1 MSIDLGTEAPEILV
15 GGAETA
21 RLTRMLRHG
30 PVLVGFVVLS
40 LMLCIGVGAPLLG
53 TVDPTAISPGE
64 RLRPLTAAHWLGTD
78 SFGRDVYSR
87 VIFGARISLSVG
99 FGAAL
104 FSVTLGMLIGLVAG
118 YFRSLDGIIMRAMDG
133 VMAIPGI
140 LLAIA
145 LVALSRASLMTV
157 LIAISL
163 PEIPRVVRLVRS

>member
-1 MSIDLGTEAPEILV
+1 MSINLETEAPEILV
-15 GGAETA
+15 RGAETA
-21 RLTRMLRHG
+21 RLGRILRQAPALIG
-30 PVLVGFVVLS
+30 LVVLA

-53 TVDPTAISPGE
+53 TVDPTAISPGD
-64 RLRPLTAAHWLGTD
+64 RLRSITATHWLGTD

-87 VIFGARISLSVG
+87 VIYGARISLSVG

-118 YFRSLDGIIMRAMDG
+118 YFRSLDGIIMRVMDG

-157 LIAISL
+157 L
-163 PEIPRVVRLVRS
+163 